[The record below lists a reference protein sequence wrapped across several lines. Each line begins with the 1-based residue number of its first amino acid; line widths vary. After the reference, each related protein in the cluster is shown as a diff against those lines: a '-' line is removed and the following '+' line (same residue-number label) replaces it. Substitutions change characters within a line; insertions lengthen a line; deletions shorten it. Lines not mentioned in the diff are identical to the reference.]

1 MSIEDVKI
9 PVWPME
15 SIEERTIFDT
25 PEQSDGINLSK
36 CDHGWSRDSCPIC
49 SPVKKKKKHVQ
60 KVR

>member
-1 MSIEDVKI
+1 MSIKETKI

-15 SIEERTIFDT
+15 RVIFAT
-25 PEQSDGINLSK
+25 PEATDGNNLSK